1 MNKSIPLSDIINS
14 PVNKD
19 RGEVSA
25 KTFMD
30 AINGKP
36 DVINY
41 ASGKMKVHIEIEKA
55 ERDGSL
61 SITADIDNQ
70 QDLEAFHA
78 KYEKYMPRKKWLG
91 LL

>member
-1 MNKSIPLSDIINS
+1 MNKPLHVSDIINS

-19 RGEVSA
+19 REEVSA

-30 AINGKP
+30 AMNGHP
-36 DVINY
+36 ATIP
-41 ASGKMKVHIEIEKA
+41 STGKMKVHIEIEKA

-91 LL
+91 VL